1 MTPERWQQL
10 KQIFQSALE
19 RNPAERSAFLS
30 QACADDP
37 ALRSEVESLISSHDQ
52 AGDSIE
58 AMAADAATEMLADDR
73 AIVDKQIGHYQVL
86 NRIGRG
92 GMGEVF
98 LAQDTSLGRRVALK
112 LLRSDFTRNEERL
125 RRFRQEARAASAL
138 NHPNILTIHEIVQEG
153 SLHFMA
159 TEYVEGETL
168 REHIS
173 RARMALGQVLD
184 VAVQVAS
191 ALAAAHNAGI
201 VHRDIKP
208 ENIMLRTDGYVKVLD
223 FGLAK
228 LTEKEE
234 VAPAASQTPTRAQ
247 VKTTPGT
254 VMGTVAYMS
263 PEQARGKEVDARTD
277 IFSLGA
283 VLYEMLTGRMAFAGE
298 TTADVLGALLHKEPL
313 PLKEIAPDTPT
324 ELQHI
329 VSKALRKEADE
340 RYQTMKSLLADLRT
354 LKNEM
359 EFAAKLERS
368 AAPERNEATSAA
380 QGPAPVVTA
389 NAEVAGASTQA
400 AAVRP
405 TSSAEFIASG
415 IKQHKRGI
423 TIALVAL
430 LLAALGFGYWYS
442 GRPSS
447 TTTQIE
453 SIAVLPFLNASGD
466 ANLDYLSDG
475 LSESLINKLSQL
487 PHLKVI
493 ARSSSFKYSGE
504 NIDIQEVAR
513 KLGVQGIVMGKVLL
527 RGDNLSIRV
536 EMVDARDNKQ
546 LWGEQ
551 YNRKATDTLVVQQ
564 EIAQTIAEKL
574 RLKLTGEQKQQLAKR
589 PTENPE
595 AYQLYLN
602 GQFYFRK
609 NGFENV
615 RKALDYFNQS
625 VALDPKFALAWIGI
639 ADVYRWFSGYSMLD
653 SQEANAKA
661 RTAVSRALELDES
674 LADAHRALAGIKL
687 DEWDWGGAEREYK
700 RAIELDPNRTNAH
713 NYYSYY
719 LSIVMGQHAEALA
732 EIKLAQ
738 ELDPL
743 RINLRVGEGT
753 ILLHAR
759 RYDEAIAKLQE
770 AIRLEPDN
778 IDAHFYLGF
787 SYAMKG
793 RYAEAIAEYQ
803 KTMSL
808 NKENSAGLCYLG
820 YALAMSGKRG
830 EALAV
835 LNKLKTTK
843 EYVSPAELAVLYI
856 GLGDKEGALAEL
868 EKAYSAH
875 DLQMQN
881 LKAETHYDSL
891 RSDPRFADLLRRVA
905 LPQ

>member
-10 KQIFQSALE
+10 KQIFQSALD

-30 QACADDP
+30 QACAGDP

-58 AMAADAATEMLADDR
+58 AMAVEAATEMLADNR
-73 AIVDKQIGHYQVL
+73 AIVGTQIGHYQVL
-86 NRIGRG
+86 NRIGHG

-98 LAQDTSLGRRVALK
+98 MAHDTSLGRKVALK
-112 LLRSDFTRNEERL
+112 LLRGDFTRDEERL
-125 RRFRQEARAASAL
+125 RRFRQEAHTASAL
-138 NHPNILTIHEIVQEG
+138 NHPNILTIHEIGQEG
-153 SLHFMA
+153 SLHFMG

-173 RARMALGQVLD
+173 RARMALGQVLE
-184 VAVQVAS
+184 VATQVAS

-201 VHRDIKP
+201 IHRDIKP
-208 ENIMLRTDGYVKVLD
+208 ENIMVRTDGYVKVLD

-228 LTEKEE
+228 LVEPKALDT
-234 VAPAASQTPTRAQ
+234 ALPTLPKVETQ
-247 VKTTPGT
+247 PGL
-254 VMGTVAYMS
+254 VMGTVSYMS
-263 PEQARGKEVDARTD
+263 PEQARGKEMDARTD

-283 VLYEMLTGRMAFAGE
+283 VVYEMLTGRMAFAGE

-313 PLKEIAPDTPT
+313 PLKEIAPDTPA

-354 LKNEM
+354 LKQEM
-359 EFAAKLERS
+359 EFAARLERS
-368 AAPERNEATSAA
+368 GAPERNEAANAA
-380 QGPAPVVTA
+380 HDPAAVTTA
-389 NAEVAGASTQA
+389 NAEVAGAGAQA

-405 TSSAEFIASG
+405 TSSAEFIVSG
-415 IKQHKRGI
+415 IKQHKHGI

-430 LLAALGFGYWYS
+430 LLAALVIGYWYS
-442 GRPSS
+442 SRPSS

-475 LSESLINKLSQL
+475 LSESLTNKLSQL

-493 ARSSSFKYSGE
+493 ARNSSFKYRGE

-513 KLGVQGIVMGKVLL
+513 KLGVQAIVMGKVLR
-527 RGDNLSIRV
+527 RGDNLSIKV
-536 EMVDARDNKQ
+536 EVVDARDNKQ
-546 LWGEQ
+546 LWGEE
-551 YNRKATDTLVVQQ
+551 YNRKTTDTLAVQQ

-602 GQFYFRK
+602 GLFYLRK
-609 NGFENV
+609 GGLENP
-615 RKALDYFNQS
+615 RKALDYFNPA
-625 VALDPKFALAWIGI
+625 VALDPKFALAWVGI
-639 ADVYRWFSGYSMLD
+639 ADVYRWLGGYGGLD
-653 SQEANAKA
+653 PQDANGKG

-674 LADAHRALAGIKL
+674 LPDAHRALANIKL
-687 DEWDWGGAEREYK
+687 DEWDWAGAEREYK
-700 RAIELDPNRTNAH
+700 RAIELNPNLTGAH
-713 NYYSYY
+713 ARYSDY
-719 LSIVMGQHAEALA
+719 LSVVTGQHAEALA
-732 EIKLAQ
+732 EVKLAQ

-743 RINLRVGEGT
+743 SINLRVVEGRV
-753 ILLHAR
+753 LLFAR
-759 RYDEAIAKLQE
+759 RYDEAIARLQE
-770 AIRLEPDN
+770 VIRLEPDH
-778 IDAHFYLGF
+778 IEAHHFLGV

-793 RYAEAIAEYQ
+793 RYAEAIAEYHRA
-803 KTMSL
+803 MSL
-808 NKENSAGLCYLG
+808 HKENSSGLCFLG
-820 YALAMSGKRG
+820 YALARSGKRG

-835 LNKLKTTK
+835 LKKLKTTK
-843 EYVSPAELAVLYI
+843 EYVSRAELAILYI
-856 GLGDKEGALAEL
+856 GLEDKEAALTEL

-875 DLQMQN
+875 DLQMQY

-891 RSDPRFADLLRRVA
+891 RSDPRFADLLRRVG

>member
-1 MTPERWQQL
+1 M
-10 KQIFQSALE
+10 
-19 RNPAERSAFLS
+19 
-30 QACADDP
+30 
-37 ALRSEVESLISSHDQ
+37 V
-52 AGDSIE
+52 
-58 AMAADAATEMLADDR
+58 
-73 AIVDKQIGHYQVL
+73 
-86 NRIGRG
+86 
-92 GMGEVF
+92 
-98 LAQDTSLGRRVALK
+98 
-112 LLRSDFTRNEERL
+112 
-125 RRFRQEARAASAL
+125 
-138 NHPNILTIHEIVQEG
+138 
-153 SLHFMA
+153 
-159 TEYVEGETL
+159 
-168 REHIS
+168 RE
-173 RARMALGQVLD
+173 
-184 VAVQVAS
+184 
-191 ALAAAHNAGI
+191 
-201 VHRDIKP
+201 
-208 ENIMLRTDGYVKVLD
+208 DGLVKVLD

-228 LTEKEE
+228 LTEKGE
-234 VAPAASQTPTRAQ
+234 VAPADSQAPTRAQ

-298 TTADVLGALLHKEPL
+298 TTADVLGALLYKEPL
-313 PLKEIAPDTPT
+313 PLKDIAPDTPT

-329 VSKALRKEADE
+329 VSKALRKAADE

-354 LKNEM
+354 LKHEM

-368 AAPERNEATSAA
+368 AAPERDEAASAA
-380 QGPAPVVTA
+380 QGPTLVTTA

-405 TSSAEFIASG
+405 TSSAKFIASG
-415 IKQHKRGI
+415 MKQHKRGI

-442 GRPSS
+442 SRPSS

-487 PHLKVI
+487 PRLKVI
-493 ARSSSFKYSGE
+493 ARNSSFKYRGE
-504 NIDIQEVAR
+504 NIDLQEVAR
-513 KLGVQGIVMGKVLL
+513 KLGVQAIVMGKVSQ
-527 RGDNLSIRV
+527 RGDNLSIGV
-536 EMVDARDNKQ
+536 EMVDTRDNKQ

-551 YNRKATDTLVVQQ
+551 YNRKATDTLTVQQ
-564 EIAQTIAEKL
+564 EIAQTISEML

-602 GQFYFRK
+602 GLFYYRK
-609 NGFENV
+609 NGIENV
-615 RKALDYFNQS
+615 RKALDYFNQA
-625 VALDPKFALAWIGI
+625 VAHDPSFALAWISI
-639 ADVYRWFSGYSMLD
+639 ADVYRWFGGYSWLD
-653 SQEANAKA
+653 SQEASAKA
-661 RTAVSRALELDES
+661 RAAVSRALELDES
-674 LADAHRALAGIKL
+674 LADAHRALASIKL
-687 DEWDWGGAEREYK
+687 DEWDWAGTEREYK
-700 RAIELDPNRTNAH
+700 RAIELDPNLMNAH
-713 NYYSYY
+713 TGYSVY
-719 LSIVMGQHAEALA
+719 LSLVMEQHADALA
-732 EIKLAQ
+732 EMKLAQ

-743 RINLRVGEGT
+743 DIRLRAWEGGT
-753 ILLHAR
+753 LYQAR

-770 AIRLEPDN
+770 VIRLEPD
-778 IDAHFYLGF
+778 IIIAHVYLGYA
-787 SYAMKG
+787 YAMKG
-793 RYAEAIAEYQ
+793 RYAEAITEYQ
-803 KTMSL
+803 KSMSL
-808 NKENSAGLCYLG
+808 DKENSADLCFMG

-875 DLQMQN
+875 DLQMQY
-881 LKAETHYDSL
+881 LKVDAHYDSL
-891 RSDPRFADLLRRVA
+891 RSDPRFQDLLRRVG
-905 LPQ
+905 LMP

>member
-1 MTPERWQQL
+1 MTPERWQQV
-10 KQIFQSALE
+10 KQIFQSAIE
-19 RNPAERSAFLS
+19 RPPDERDAFLAR
-30 QACADDP
+30 ACQDNP

-58 AMAADAATEMLADDR
+58 AMAAEAATEMLADER

-98 LAQDTSLGRRVALK
+98 LAQDTALGRKVALK
-112 LLRSDFTRNEERL
+112 LLRSEFTRNEERL
-125 RRFRQEARAASAL
+125 RRFRQEARAASSL
-138 NHPNILTIHEIVQEG
+138 NHPNILTIHEIGQDD

-168 REHIS
+168 REKIS
-173 RARMALGQVLD
+173 RARMTLGQALAA
-184 VAVQVAS
+184 AVQVAS
-191 ALAAAHNAGI
+191 ALAAAHQAGI

-228 LTEKEE
+228 LAEPKAVDTMAPTLPKVETE
-234 VAPAASQTPTRAQ
+234 
-247 VKTTPGT
+247 PGI
-254 VMGTVAYMS
+254 VMGTVSYMS

-283 VLYEMLTGRMAFAGE
+283 VVYEMLTGRMAFAGE

-313 PLKEIAPDTPT
+313 PLKDIAPDTPA

-354 LKNEM
+354 LKQEM

-368 AAPERNEATSAA
+368 AAPERNEAASAA
-380 QGPAPVVTA
+380 QGPAPVTTA
-389 NAEVAGASTQA
+389 NAEVAGANTQA

-423 TIALVAL
+423 TITLVAL
-430 LLAALGFGYWYS
+430 LVAALGLGYWYS
-442 GRPSS
+442 SHPSS

-453 SIAVLPFLNASGD
+453 SIAVLPFVNASGD

-493 ARSSSFKYSGE
+493 ARNSSFKYRGE

-513 KLGVQGIVMGKVLL
+513 KLGVQAIVMGKVLQ
-527 RGDNLSIRV
+527 RGENVSIRV

-546 LWGEQ
+546 LWGEH
-551 YNRKATDTLVVQQ
+551 YNRKATDTLTVQQ

-602 GQFYFRK
+602 GLFYYRK
-609 NGFENV
+609 FSFENG
-615 RKALDYFNQS
+615 RKALDYFNQA
-625 VALDPKFALAWIGI
+625 VALDPKFALAWISI
-639 ADVYRWFSGYSMLD
+639 ADVYRLFSGNSWLD
-653 SQEANAKA
+653 PQEANPKA

-674 LADAHRALAGIKL
+674 LPDAHRALGGIKQS
-687 DEWDWGGAEREYK
+687 EWDWAGAEREYQ
-700 RAIELDPNRTNAH
+700 RAIELDLNLAIAH
-713 NYYSYY
+713 AAYSYY
-719 LSIVMGQHAEALA
+719 LSVVMGQHAEALA
-732 EIKLAQ
+732 EAKLAE

-743 RINLRVGEGT
+743 RIGLRVHEGT
-753 ILLHAR
+753 ILLRAR

-770 AIRLEPDN
+770 VIRLEPDN
-778 IDAHFYLGF
+778 IDAHFYLGL

-803 KTMSL
+803 KSMSL
-808 NKENSAGLCYLG
+808 NKENSTGLCYLG

-835 LNKLKTTK
+835 LNRLKTTK

-875 DLQMQN
+875 DLQMQH
-881 LKAETHYDSL
+881 LKADAHYDSL
-891 RSDPRFADLLRRVA
+891 RSDPRFADLVRRVG

>member
-1 MTPERWQQL
+1 MTPDRWQQL
-10 KQIFQSALE
+10 KQIFQSAIE

-30 QACADDP
+30 QACAGDE

-58 AMAADAATEMLADDR
+58 AMAAEAATEMLANDR
-73 AIVDKQIGHYQVL
+73 AIVGKQIGHYHVL
-86 NRIGRG
+86 SRIGRG

-98 LAQDTSLGRRVALK
+98 LTQDANLGRKVALK
-112 LLRSDFTRNEERL
+112 LLRPEFTKNEERL
-125 RRFRQEARAASAL
+125 RRFQQEARAASAL
-138 NHPNILTIHEIVQEG
+138 NHPNILTIYEIG
-153 SLHFMA
+153 SEDATHFMA

-168 REHIS
+168 RQHIS
-173 RARMALGQVLD
+173 RARMTLGPALD

-191 ALAAAHNAGI
+191 ALAAAHQAGI
-201 VHRDIKP
+201 IHRDIKP

-228 LTEKEE
+228 LVEPKADTA
-234 VAPAASQTPTRAQ
+234 APTLLKVETQ
-247 VKTTPGT
+247 PGL
-254 VMGTVAYMS
+254 VMGTVSYMS
-263 PEQARGKEVDARTD
+263 PEQARGKEMDARTD

-283 VLYEMLTGRMAFAGE
+283 VVYEMLTGRMAFAGE

-313 PLKEIAPDTPT
+313 PLKEIEPDTPA

-354 LKNEM
+354 LKQER

-380 QGPAPVVTA
+380 QGPAVTTA

-415 IKQHKRGI
+415 IKQHKRGL
-423 TIALVAL
+423 TIALLAL
-430 LLAALGFGYWYS
+430 LLTALGFGYWYS
-442 GRPSS
+442 SRPSA

-453 SIAVLPFLNASGD
+453 SIAVLPFQNASGD

-475 LSESLINKLSQL
+475 VSESLINKLSQL

-493 ARSSSFKYSGE
+493 ARTSSFKYRGE

-513 KLGVQGIVMGKVLL
+513 KLGVQGIVMGKVLQ

-551 YNRKATDTLVVQQ
+551 YDRKATDTLVVQQ
-564 EIAQTIAEKL
+564 EIGQTIAEKL
-574 RLKLTGEQKQQLAKR
+574 RLKLTGEQKQQVAKR
-589 PTENPE
+589 LTENPE

-602 GQFYFRK
+602 GLFYFRK

-615 RKALDYFNQS
+615 RKSLDYFNQA
-625 VALDPKFALAWIGI
+625 VALDPKFALAWVST
-639 ADVYRWFSGYSMLD
+639 ADVYRWFSGYSRLD
-653 SQEANAKA
+653 SREANAKA
-661 RTAVSRALELDES
+661 GTAVSRALALDES
-674 LADAHRALAGIKL
+674 LADAHRTLASIKW
-687 DEWDWGGAEREYK
+687 DEWDWAGAEREYR
-700 RAIELDPNRTNAH
+700 RAIELDPNLTSAH
-713 NYYSYY
+713 TWYSYY
-719 LSIVMGQHAEALA
+719 LSAMGRHAEALT
-732 EIKLAQ
+732 EIKRAQ

-743 RINLRVGEGT
+743 RLNLRAGEGAN
-753 ILLHAR
+753 LLRAR
-759 RYDEAIAKLQE
+759 RYDEAIAKLE
-770 AIRLEPDN
+770 EVIRLETDHF
-778 IDAHFYLGF
+778 DAHFFLGLT
-787 SYAMKG
+787 YAMKG
-793 RYAEAIAEYQ
+793 RYAEATAEYQ
-803 KTMSL
+803 KTMSID
-808 NKENSAGLCYLG
+808 KENSASLCYIG
-820 YALAMSGKRG
+820 YSLAMSGKRG

-835 LNKLKTTK
+835 LNKLKTTR
-843 EYVSPAELAVLYI
+843 EYVSPAELAILYI
-856 GLGDKEGALAEL
+856 GLGDKEGALAEF

-875 DLQMQN
+875 DLQMQY
-881 LKAETHYDSL
+881 LKVEPHHDSL
-891 RSDPRFADLLRRVA
+891 RSDPRFADLLKRVG